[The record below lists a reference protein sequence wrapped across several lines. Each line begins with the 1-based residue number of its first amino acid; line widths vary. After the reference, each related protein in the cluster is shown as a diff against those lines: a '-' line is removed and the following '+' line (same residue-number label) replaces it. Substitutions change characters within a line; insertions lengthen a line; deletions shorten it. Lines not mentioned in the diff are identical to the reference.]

1 MIQTKHGVLTIENST
16 RYNTDDLVG
25 LFNRYED
32 NLVAA
37 GHTPRLDSS
46 HTSTVDVVDYK
57 PVCIYVDRN
66 QWSVPNNRSV
76 SVRDYQYVKPMS
88 WAITSRNVMG
98 LVPPERLYDNPVE
111 ALTKAD
117 SALAPPLMVEQ
128 ILTRIAG
135 FYLTESWEA
144 RRTTL
149 DALREGLKLGLISL
163 RIEDKRAPCNT
174 TDIRQRKARISAFG
188 AASSLSGEL
197 YKVREELAHVRANIL
212 GLNAYCA
219 KAGVS
224 FRGDVDALGSVF
236 TLLEEY
242 RAEVEALATDL
253 RTAPG

>member
-1 MIQTKHGVLTIENST
+1 MNQTKHGVLTIENST

-37 GHTPRLDSS
+37 GHTPRLDSC

-57 PVCIYVDRN
+57 PGRIYVDRTRWN
-66 QWSVPNNRSV
+66 EQTQRSVPT
-76 SVRDYQYVKPMS
+76 RDYQYVKPMS
-88 WAITSRNVMG
+88 WSITTRNVIG
-98 LVPPERLYDNPVE
+98 LVPPDRLYDNPVE
-111 ALTKAD
+111 ALTKLDA
-117 SALAPPLMVEQ
+117 ALAPPLMVEQ

-144 RRTTL
+144 RRITL
-149 DALREGLKLGLISL
+149 DAVREGLKLGLVGL
-163 RIEDKRAPCNT
+163 RIEDKRAPGKT
-174 TDIRQRKARISAFG
+174 TDIRQRKARASAFG
-188 AASSLSGEL
+188 AASSLSVEL
-197 YKVREELAHVRANIL
+197 YKVREELGNVRANIL

-219 KAGVS
+219 KAGVG
-224 FRGDVDALGSVF
+224 FRGDVDALGPVF

-242 RAEVEALATDL
+242 KAEVEALATDL